1 MHSNRIKAK
10 YKGVEDEG
18 RKMDIGIG
26 TDDDIHARF
35 KKFCS
40 QTRGHAA
47 RDTKNLFDQTPSS
60 VVQSFSCTSCQGFGT
75 ASSDSKSNLLNTSQ

>member
-1 MHSNRIKAK
+1 MNSNRIKAE

-18 RKMDIGIG
+18 RKMDIGIR

-40 QTRGHAA
+40 QTCGHAA
-47 RDTKNLFDQTPSS
+47 RDTQNLFHQTPSS
-60 VVQSFSCTSCQGFGT
+60 AVQSFSCTFCQGFGT
-75 ASSDSKSNLLNTSQ
+75 ASSDSKSNTLSTLQ